1 MKQELELKQ
10 KEEQKKQELELKQK
24 EEQKK
29 QELELKQKEEQ
40 EKGERELKQAVSSI
54 QAAPDHFLTF
64 QDGHKS
70 LFIIFSHK
78 SYFWDARWNIFTKQS
93 IKQS

>member
-54 QAAPDHFLTF
+54 QAAPQSFPDVPGWAQESVYYLV
-64 QDGHKS
+64 
-70 LFIIFSHK
+70 HK

>member
-54 QAAPDHFLTF
+54 QAAPQSFPDVPGWAQESVYYLVHKKLFLGCQMEHFH
-64 QDGHKS
+64 QAK
-70 LFIIFSHK
+70 
-78 SYFWDARWNIFTKQS
+78 Y
-93 IKQS
+93 